1 MKWGT
6 RLGSVIWVKTWSCHC
21 SKKHPFYYWD
31 QSRANAPGT
40 SVANTGFSSSNI
52 ESWRQDQS
60 QDLRPYSCMSARGC
74 VSLQT
79 ASAALFHLLKGMSC
93 CLVCE
98 QSYRVAVKV
107 LFSECTTDPAFSNAI
122 STSLRLKSFCLFYQ
136 DSILSLHLFQK
147 SRVFGKTGVRTTEG
161 GI

>member
-1 MKWGT
+1 M
-6 RLGSVIWVKTWSCHC
+6 GSVIWVKTWSCHC

-52 ESWRQDQS
+52 
-60 QDLRPYSCMSARGC
+60 

-147 SRVFGKTGVRTTEG
+147 SRVFGKIGVRTTEG

>member
-1 MKWGT
+1 M
-6 RLGSVIWVKTWSCHC
+6 GSVIWVKTWSCHC

-52 ESWRQDQS
+52 
-60 QDLRPYSCMSARGC
+60 